1 MLLLLRGLQ
10 YNKYMKRILP
20 LLALTLFLAGCGGGG
35 DSIAAVECQREFWD
49 GEFGTCIPQG
59 WGLVDSETARQRGVP
74 ADEARVIFQ
83 ADEAVSGIF
92 PTIVITQERLLQPVS
107 SEDYS
112 TNSVKIASTQQSY
125 KLLDRQEF
133 QIYDRNVTLHRF
145 HAKPLAEHPLLLFQ
159 QWSTVEDDWGYTATA
174 MMPVT
179 VPKAT
184 ETAVK
189 LILESAS
196 FEEVVPSAE

>member
-1 MLLLLRGLQ
+1 
-10 YNKYMKRILP
+10 MKRIVST
-20 LLALTLFLAGCGGGG
+20 LALSLFLIGCGGGSSS
-35 DSIAAVECQREFWD
+35 DTTTVECQREFWD

-59 WGLVDSETARQRGVP
+59 WGLVDKETARQRGVP
-74 ADEARVIFQ
+74 ADEARAIFQ

-92 PTIVITQERLLQPVS
+92 PTIIVTQERLLNPVS

-112 TNSVKIASTQQSY
+112 ANAIKIASTQPGY
-125 KLLDRQEF
+125 KLLDRQDF
-133 QIYDRNVTLHRF
+133 QIYDRGVKLHRF
-145 HAKPLAEHPLLLFQ
+145 HAQPLTEHPLLLFL
-159 QWSTVEDDWGYTATA
+159 QWSSVEDDWGYTATA

-184 ETAVK
+184 EQAVN

-196 FEEVVPSAE
+196 FSPVVPVAE